1 MHRKTLLRVLKYLVG
16 LVLLGL
22 VLVLLLFSLVYLN
35 LFGRLPGK
43 EQMSSIINEEA
54 SLVYSSDG
62 IIIGKIFA
70 QNRTNIKE
78 EHIPDHLKEA
88 LIATE
93 DRRFYSHNGY
103 DGRSYLRVL
112 LKTIVMSDQAGGG
125 GSTITQQLV
134 KNLYGRKYS
143 GFLKTPV
150 NKIKELIIAKRI
162 EKIYTKEEIL
172 LLYLNLVPFGEDIF
186 GVESA
191 ANRFFNKS
199 VNQLKIEE
207 SAVLVGM
214 LKANTYYNPRLN
226 PHNSLNRRN
235 IVLRLMNAEGYLID
249 SVTDSL
255 QELPIV
261 LNYENLNIKT
271 TAGYFVYQV
280 KKKAIEILET
290 VNKTAGK
297 KYNLETDGLK
307 IYTTLDY
314 RVQEIAEKAA
324 KNELKVKQKQ
334 LDQELESNGIKDQWF
349 KAQESKAQQ
358 GRTQQGKTHQ
368 GKTQQGENQEY
379 KSQSFEKDKQK
390 RPVELFDWD
399 STKVVSYNKFDS
411 LWYYTKMLH
420 SSVLVTNPKNGAV
433 ISWVGGNSF
442 RVLPFDMVLSHRQIA
457 SAFKPILYATA
468 IEEGIRP
475 CTYLENE
482 EKSYPKFAN
491 WTPRNA
497 NNKSTPDS
505 TVALWYALVNSM
517 NLPTIDLYFKVGG
530 DILANSA
537 KKLKLPEVIDNVPSI
552 AIGTLDLSLFE
563 IVRAYGAF
571 ANEGEMNDL
580 YMIRKITDKEGNLIF
595 ESEEEKAQRVFR
607 VETCHTLTAIL
618 QQAVEQGTGAKI
630 RSTYGILSDLASK
643 TGTAQNN
650 TDAWFIAYTPSIV
663 LGTWVGASSN
673 SIHFSSS
680 KGSGSALALPI
691 IANILREIEKDTEL
705 RNKYLT
711 PFNIPQEVYLSIGC
725 APYKEKGIKGF
736 WNRLFKKK
744 KR

>member
-1 MHRKTLLRVLKYLVG
+1 MKRKTVMRVLKYLMG

-22 VLVLLLFSLVYLN
+22 VLVLMLFSMVYLN
-35 LFGRLPGK
+35 LFGRLPSK
-43 EQMSSIINEEA
+43 EKMSLIINEEA
-54 SLVYSSDG
+54 SLVYSSDS

-70 QNRTNIKE
+70 ENRTNIKE
-78 EHIPDHLKEA
+78 EHIPDHLKKA

-112 LKTIVMSDQAGGG
+112 LKTIVMSDQSGGG

-143 GFLKTPV
+143 GFLRIPV

-162 EKIYTKEEIL
+162 EKIYTKEQIL

-226 PHNSLNRRN
+226 PNNSLNRRN

-249 SVTDSL
+249 RVTDSL

-290 VNKTAGK
+290 VNKTSGK
-297 KYNLETDGLK
+297 KYNLETEGLK
-307 IYTTLDY
+307 IYTTLDF

-324 KNELKVKQKQ
+324 KDELKVKQKQ

-349 KAQESKAQQ
+349 RAQE
-358 GRTQQGKTHQ
+358 GRT
-368 GKTQQGENQEY
+368 
-379 KSQSFEKDKQK
+379 QSFEKDKQL

-399 STKVVSYNKFDS
+399 STKVVNFNKFDS

-580 YMIRKITDKEGNLIF
+580 YMIRKITDKEGNIIF

-630 RSTYGILSDLASK
+630 RSTYGIISDLASK

-691 IANILREIEKDTEL
+691 IANILREMEKDTQL
-705 RNKYLT
+705 RTKYLT
-711 PFNIPQEVYLSIGC
+711 PFDIPQEIYLSIQC
-725 APYKEKGIKGF
+725 PPYKQKGIKGF